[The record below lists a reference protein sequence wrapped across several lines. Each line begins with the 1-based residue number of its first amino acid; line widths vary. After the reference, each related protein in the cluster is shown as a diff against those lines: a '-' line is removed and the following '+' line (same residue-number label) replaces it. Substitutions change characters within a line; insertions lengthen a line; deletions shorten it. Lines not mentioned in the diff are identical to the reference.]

1 MLKYK
6 DILSQNLK
14 VLNTKEVSIINNKDD
29 DDYIYSALTVEGGA
43 VVKKGMCI
51 GIQDKMVP
59 GLMIYDNENF
69 YGFSEKHGLLL
80 MGNNNEY
87 NQLEFPLSIFND
99 SANEKLQPTKT
110 TNKMDNFENVKN
122 SETVNKNLNIDLQV
136 KDSSLFYLTIP
147 EQYSAVKYTITFDIT
162 YLYDMSSVVSHLS
175 FIIINET
182 NKPMFFNILNRRCYY
197 KPSFSNN
204 IKEKSVLQIDSHFV
218 HENCILV
225 STSSFFST

>member
-1 MLKYK
+1 
-6 DILSQNLK
+6 
-14 VLNTKEVSIINNKDD
+14 
-29 DDYIYSALTVEGGA
+29 
-43 VVKKGMCI
+43 
-51 GIQDKMVP
+51 
-59 GLMIYDNENF
+59 
-69 YGFSEKHGLLL
+69 
-80 MGNNNEY
+80 
-87 NQLEFPLSIFND
+87 
-99 SANEKLQPTKT
+99 
-110 TNKMDNFENVKN
+110 MDNFENVKN